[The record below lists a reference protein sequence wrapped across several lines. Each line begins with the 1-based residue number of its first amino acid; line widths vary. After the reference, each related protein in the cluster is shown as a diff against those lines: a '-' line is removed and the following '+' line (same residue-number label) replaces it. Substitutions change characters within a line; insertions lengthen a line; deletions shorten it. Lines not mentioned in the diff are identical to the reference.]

1 MMTSNTYWETGV
13 LKIPH
18 FKTLV
23 IRPHLKIWIITVILN
38 FPIHMKNNTS
48 NNNCK
53 IVSQSQIKLYKSF
66 STGSD

>member
-1 MMTSNTYWETGV
+1 MMTSNTYWQTGV

-38 FPIHMKNNTS
+38 FPIHMKINIS
-48 NNNCK
+48 NNKCK

-66 STGSD
+66 SIGSD